1 LCAREKTPG
10 QNARAKM
17 VESIHHLYL
26 TNVDI
31 PLDVTISTIHSIAK
45 NTPQSETEPRTL
57 GKPHFV
63 QLTKVVPILA
73 TIPRNDH
80 IIEIFLDH

>member
-1 LCAREKTPG
+1 LRAREKTPEK
-10 QNARAKM
+10 NARAKM

-31 PLDVTISTIHSIAK
+31 PLDVTISTIHSTAK

-63 QLTKVVPILA
+63 QLTKVVPIFA
-73 TIPRNDH
+73 MVPRNDH
-80 IIEIFLDH
+80 FIKISLDH